1 MKRTV
6 DNIPLQA
13 RLGSSNFPAVKIRL
27 PQYFCLCLLVCGA
40 AFSNCTPTPVNS
52 QEDKE
57 PHYISGRR
65 LVQQRDWDGAE
76 RAFLKS
82 LESNPRSSL
91 AHYELGII
99 YLSYKAD
106 PAAAIFHLRRY
117 LALNPQAVNKNGI
130 VQGQID
136 AAKLDLA
143 ADIHGTPD
151 APTQSILNL
160 RNKLNQLAADNQALR
175 HQMKS
180 LGIAPIPQFVQP
192 TNAPVVIP
200 PSSSSTGRP
209 APISSPPPALRR
221 HKVKNGDTPSSIA
234 RKYGVPLSRFLS
246 ANPGLKPT
254 KLSIGQELKIPPR

>member
-6 DNIPLQA
+6 DNIPLPT
-13 RLGSSNFPAVKIRL
+13 RFDFSNFPAMKLRL
-27 PQYFCLCLLVCGA
+27 PQYFCLCLLAGGL
-40 AFSNCTPTPVNS
+40 AFNGCTPAPNNS

-57 PHYISGRR
+57 PHYLTGRR

-99 YLSYKAD
+99 YLSHKTDSAV
-106 PAAAIFHLRRY
+106 AIFHLKRY
-117 LALNPQAVNKNGI
+117 LTLNPQAANKNAF

-151 APTQSILNL
+151 APNQSILNL
-160 RNKLNQLAADNQALR
+160 RNKLNQLASENQTLR

-180 LGIAPIPQFVQP
+180 RGIAPNPQFAQAN
-192 TNAPVVIP
+192 NAPMVISP
-200 PSSSSTGRP
+200 PSNAAGQ
-209 APISSPPPALRR
+209 ASPRPPAALRK
-221 HKVKNGDTPSSIA
+221 HKVKSGDTPSSIA
-234 RKYGVPLSRFLS
+234 RKFGVPLSKFLA
-246 ANPGLKPT
+246 ANPGLNPT
-254 KLSIGQELKIPPR
+254 KLQIGQELKIPSR

>member
-1 MKRTV
+1 MV
-6 DNIPLQA
+6 DNIPLPT
-13 RLGSSNFPAVKIRL
+13 RLVSSSFPAVKIRL
-27 PQYFCLCLLVCGA
+27 PQYFCLCLLTCGL
-40 AFSNCTPTPVNS
+40 AFNACTPAPNNS

-57 PHYISGRR
+57 PHYLKGRR

-99 YLSYKAD
+99 YLSHKVD

-117 LALNPQAVNKNGI
+117 LTLNPQAVNKNGI

-151 APTQSILNL
+151 APIQSILNL

-180 LGIAPIPQFVQP
+180 LGITPIPQFAQP
-192 TNAPVVIP
+192 TNVPTAVL
-200 PSSSSTGRP
+200 PSSNSTSRP
-209 APISSPPPALRR
+209 TPTSSPHPALHR

-234 RKYGVPLSRFLS
+234 RKYGVSLGRFLS
-246 ANPGLKPT
+246 ANPGLKPI
-254 KLSIGQELKIPPR
+254 KLLIGQELKIPSR

>member
-1 MKRTV
+1 MK
-6 DNIPLQA
+6 L
-13 RLGSSNFPAVKIRL
+13 RL
-27 PQYFCLCLLVCGA
+27 PRYFCLCLLAGGL
-40 AFSNCTPTPVNS
+40 AFNSCTPALDNL

-57 PHYISGRR
+57 PHYLTGRR
-65 LVQQRDWDGAE
+65 LIQQRDWDGAE

-99 YLSYKAD
+99 YLSHKAD
-106 PAAAIFHLRRY
+106 PAAAIFHLSRY
-117 LALNPQAVNKNGI
+117 LTLNPQAVNKNGI

-151 APTQSILNL
+151 APSQSILNL
-160 RNKLNQLAADNQALR
+160 RNKLNQLASENQTLR

-180 LGIAPIPQFVQP
+180 LGITPIPQFAQP

-200 PSSSSTGRP
+200 PSSNTTGRP
-209 APISSPPPALRR
+209 APTPGPPPALRR
-221 HKVKNGDTPSSIA
+221 HKVKSGDTLSSIA
-234 RKYGVPLSRFLS
+234 RKYGVPLSKFS
-246 ANPGLKPT
+246 AANPGLKPT
-254 KLSIGQELKIPPR
+254 KLQIGQELKIPSR